1 MNTAVI
7 NIKTEK
13 ATKIEAQK
21 VAENLGFNLS
31 SVLRAYLKE
40 FIRTKRVN
48 FSLEEPSDYLIS
60 TMKKAEEDRKK
71 GKASPIFRDSKSAIK
86 WLEKQ
91 GI

>member
-13 ATKIEAQK
+13 STKVEAQK

-48 FSLEEPSDYLIS
+48 FSLDEPNNYLLNA
-60 TMKKAEEDRKK
+60 MKKAEENRKK
-71 GKASPIFRDSKSAIK
+71 GKASPIFKDSKSAIK